1 MKPEIVI
8 GGIYRH
14 FKGNLYVLDNGALH
28 TETLEPLIIY
38 HSVDNP
44 SKVWARPV
52 EMFFDEVGD
61 RENPTGQ
68 KYRFEL
74 V

>member
-1 MKPEIVI
+1 
-8 GGIYRH
+8 
-14 FKGNLYVLDNGALH
+14 VLDNGALH

-52 EMFFDEVGD
+52 EMFFDEVGG